1 MPDLDY
7 TLADRLLGG
16 RTKREVACPICSAN
30 RKPHHRKLA
39 CLGLRRVAHDRIVY
53 ACAHCSAAGPLT
65 AGYLS
70 GKDRNQ
76 RQTTGDKNH
85 DSFRRGTTPPSTEF
99 PDDDRAMAE
108 GACALWLQSLPTEG
122 TVTETYWRARGLVLP
137 IPPSIRHVSIRGSP
151 VMLAAHGFDLSAVT
165 SVQRTWLL
173 PDGSWRDKVAGK
185 KHLGPTRGK
194 PCVVHVNL
202 ESLAVV
208 IGEGIEKTHALA
220 AAMNVDGWS
229 AGGKSFMP
237 ALADT
242 VPDIFECVTVIND
255 PDADREVTALAE
267 RLDDRGIE
275 VRIV

>member
-7 TLADRLLGG
+7 DLADRLLGG

-39 CLGLRRVAHDRIVY
+39 CLGLRRVDADRVVFC
-53 ACAHCSAAGPLT
+53 CAHCGAAGPLT
-65 AGYLS
+65 AGYSS
-70 GKDRNQ
+70 GKVGNQ
-76 RQTTGDKNH
+76 REQSGANTGQN
-85 DSFRRGTTPPSTEF
+85 FRRGTTPPSRDF
-99 PDDDRAMAE
+99 PDDD
-108 GACALWLQSLPTEG
+108 GATAAGALSLWLQSVEPAG
-122 TVTETYWRARGLVLP
+122 TLTETYWRARGLVLP
-137 IPPSIRHVSIRGSP
+137 IPPSIRHVSIRGQP